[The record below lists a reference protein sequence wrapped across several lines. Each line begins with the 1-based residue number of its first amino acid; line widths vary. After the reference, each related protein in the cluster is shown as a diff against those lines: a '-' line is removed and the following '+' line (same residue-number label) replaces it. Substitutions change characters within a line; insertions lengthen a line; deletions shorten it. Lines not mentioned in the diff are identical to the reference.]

1 MTERNSHPAVFAGLL
16 GSAAWSVPTLALANP
31 LEDVGRAVSNSL
43 LLQFVVGC
51 VAGAA
56 IAGTA
61 SMIVDRVAE
70 SRSIEKADEEQPDE
84 SRWSSSSVD
93 IALAQ
98 ARAAQEEKDDD
109 PTGDLGRFRT
119 GQITID
125 LPVIAEQESEPKAQ
139 KVQKTSAPR
148 HARHA
153 KSPASTHVV
162 AKRPAARA
170 GRHFSATSKSEPV
183 VLSTAAA
190 PKAASAKARHFATNA
205 TPAPLPKK
213 EEQAPEPQ
221 VATILHDAQKLDDTF
236 AGLNAPLVE
245 SAPIESHTAA
255 YVPQVPA
262 SLSEQAQVPIV
273 NSSKDA
279 AEKKGAQVTGRLS
292 IRDRL
297 AARTKNVREVLSA
310 RLGDDALAGVPV
322 ITRADGTSVDVNPTW
337 FDQTVVPVLASITG
351 VSQKIEDTA
360 SLRNTTSASTSL
372 GNKLPST
379 TDRATYISRHVAEVN
394 EGMFPERRS
403 SDELDHKDAFE
414 EALAAMGETLGQP
427 AEPRV
432 TVAPAV
438 ISNGVVF
445 HDVVG
450 GPSTIDD
457 PEGLEPPT
465 GFIPFRVPASHP
477 EVVDT
482 ETYVDYL
489 LRDELS
495 NSGQEVLR
503 RSKHAHLRVIEGG
516 TSPLRIRRKASDTGS
531 SRPAR
536 HFATQS
542 YAREA

>member
-1 MTERNSHPAVFAGLL
+1 MNRKQKRVLCRIILSAVLL
-16 GSAAWSVPTLALANP
+16 ILAN
-31 LEDVGRAVSNSL
+31 
-43 LLQFVVGC
+43 
-51 VAGAA
+51 A
-56 IAGTA
+56 I
-61 SMIVDRVAE
+61 
-70 SRSIEKADEEQPDE
+70 
-84 SRWSSSSVD
+84 
-93 IALAQ
+93 
-98 ARAAQEEKDDD
+98 
-109 PTGDLGRFRT
+109 
-119 GQITID
+119 
-125 LPVIAEQESEPKAQ
+125 
-139 KVQKTSAPR
+139 
-148 HARHA
+148 
-153 KSPASTHVV
+153 
-162 AKRPAARA
+162 
-170 GRHFSATSKSEPV
+170 
-183 VLSTAAA
+183 
-190 PKAASAKARHFATNA
+190 
-205 TPAPLPKK
+205 PAPMPKK
-213 EEQAPEPQ
+213 EEQVPEPQ
-221 VATILHDAQKLDDTF
+221 AATILHDAQKLDDTF

-245 SAPIESHTAA
+245 SAPIESRTVASSPIESRA
-255 YVPQVPA
+255 VASAPQVPA
-262 SLSEQAQVPIV
+262 PLSEQKPIV
-273 NSSKDA
+273 NASRNA
-279 AEKKGAQVTGRLS
+279 AEKKDAQVTGKLS

-310 RLGDDALAGVPV
+310 RLGDDALSGVPV

-427 AEPRV
+427 AEPRMTV
-432 TVAPAV
+432 TPAV

>member
-31 LEDVGRAVSNSL
+31 LEDVGQAIASSL

-51 VAGAA
+51 AAGAA

-61 SMIVDRVAE
+61 SMIVDRIAE
-70 SRSIEKADEEQPDE
+70 SKNIDKADEVQSDE

-98 ARAAQEEKDDD
+98 ARAAEEEKDDD

-125 LPVIAEQESEPKAQ
+125 LPVVAEQEHEPEVRKA
-139 KVQKTSAPR
+139 SAPR

-162 AKRPAARA
+162 AKRPASRT
-170 GRHFSATSKSEPV
+170 GRHFSTPTAGKAEPV
-183 VLSTAAA
+183 VLSAVAA
-190 PKAASAKARHFATNA
+190 PKAPAVKAKARHFAPNA
-205 TPAPLPKK
+205 TSVPASQKVEQKPAP
-213 EEQAPEPQ
+213 QAAE
-221 VATILHDAQKLDDTF
+221 ILQGAQKLDDTF

-245 SAPIESHTAA
+245 SAPIKSHSVASA
-255 YVPQVPA
+255 PQAIPPVPA
-262 SLSEQAQVPIV
+262 PSPVKGRPIESAD
-273 NSSKDA
+273 NKDV
-279 AEKKGAQVTGRLS
+279 QVTGRLS

-297 AARTKNVREVLSA
+297 AARRRNVREVLSA
-310 RLGDDALAGVPV
+310 RLGEDALSGVPV
-322 ITRADGTSVDVNPTW
+322 IKRADGTSVDVNPTW
-337 FDQTVVPVLASITG
+337 FDQTLAPMLASITG

-360 SLRNTTSASTSL
+360 SLRTTTSSSASMGS
-372 GNKLPST
+372 KLPST

-403 SDELDHKDAFE
+403 SDELDHKDVFE
-414 EALAAMGETLGQP
+414 EALAAMGETLGQT
-427 AEPRV
+427 AEPQV
-432 TVAPAV
+432 VPAPAV
-438 ISNGVVF
+438 ISNRVVF
-445 HDVVG
+445 QDVVG

-465 GFIPFRVPASHP
+465 GFIPFRVPAAHP

-516 TSPLRIRRKASDTGS
+516 TSPLRMRRKASETGS
-531 SRPAR
+531 VRPAR
-536 HFATQS
+536 HFATTS